1 MTAAAQIEKTY
12 REEHGRVLA
21 ALISQLGDFTL
32 AEDALQDALVN
43 ALESWERDGIPANP
57 GAWLTTVAR
66 RRAIDRL
73 RRAAAQERRAALLD
87 TPAAPRSARSRLR
100 MTSIPDDRL
109 KLMFTCCHPALAL
122 EAQVALTL
130 HTLGGL
136 STPEVARAFLVPVST
151 MAQRLAR
158 ARPKS
163 ATPAFPTGCRRPS
176 CCPSGSTRCWP

>member
-1 MTAAAQIEKTY
+1 MTAIAQIETTF

-43 ALESWERDGIPANP
+43 ALERWTIDGVPRNP
-57 GAWLTTVAR
+57 GAWLMTAAK

-73 RRAAAQERRAALLD
+73 RRTATQERHAVILD
-87 TPAAPRSARSRLR
+87 PFEVEDEPEMDESL
-100 MTSIPDDRL
+100 PDERL
-109 KLMFTCCHPALAL
+109 KLMFTCCHPALAP

-136 STPEVARAFLVPVST
+136 STPEVARAFLVSEST

-158 ARPKS
+158 ARKKIRDAGIPYRVP
-163 ATPAFPTGCRRPS
+163 PADLLPE
-176 CCPSGSTRCWP
+176 